1 MFEDSGA
8 DGELGT
14 AAACGR
20 QSATDGRETKQEN
33 RCEEKDRCDG
43 KDRCGG
49 EGESTAELHMNGRS

>member
-1 MFEDSGA
+1 M
-8 DGELGT
+8 ELGT

-49 EGESTAELHMNGRS
+49 EGESTAELHMNGRT